1 VLKERLAAEYGLPVD
16 FDPCQFSV
24 CRWIAS
30 DDPQKLSSFIAAH
43 GSSMASDLD
52 GAPVYMA
59 SSAFSLRYEEERAP
73 GIVFASVK
81 DYQRAA
87 A

>member
-1 VLKERLAAEYGLPVD
+1 
-16 FDPCQFSV
+16 
-24 CRWIAS
+24 
-30 DDPQKLSSFIAAH
+30 
-43 GSSMASDLD
+43 
-52 GAPVYMA
+52 MA

-73 GIVFASVK
+73 GITFSDIK